1 MTADVPRTEAAN
13 GCSHQIQF
21 HSAIKQIVCHPILQ
35 VTLLGLIMCLLTIG
49 LTRADYQAGVDAYE
63 REDYDTAL
71 QNLRPLAEEG
81 NPKAQFHLGQMYAKG
96 SGVPQSN
103 EEAATLYKK
112 AAEGGDTIAQFVLG
126 IWYEEGRGVSK
137 DKAEAVKWYYKA
149 AQQGS
154 DLARY
159 KLRRLFPLSTDILQN
174 NEEKTDLYR
183 KAAEHGYPKAQFPL
197 GMMYQYGWGTPQDDK
212 EAVKWYH
219 RGCRKRRS
227 VCPVRA

>member
-21 HSAIKQIVCHPILQ
+21 HSDIGQIVCHPILQ

-63 REDYDTAL
+63 REDYETAL
-71 QNLRPLAEEG
+71 QEWRPLAEED
-81 NPKAQFHLGQMYAKG
+81 NPKAQFHLGRMYARG
-96 SGVPQSN
+96 DGVPQDD
-103 EEAATLYKK
+103 EKAAKLYKK

-183 KAAEHGYPKAQFPL
+183 KAADTAIPRHNFRLA
-197 GMMYQYGWGTPQDDK
+197 
-212 EAVKWYH
+212 
-219 RGCRKRRS
+219 
-227 VCPVRA
+227 